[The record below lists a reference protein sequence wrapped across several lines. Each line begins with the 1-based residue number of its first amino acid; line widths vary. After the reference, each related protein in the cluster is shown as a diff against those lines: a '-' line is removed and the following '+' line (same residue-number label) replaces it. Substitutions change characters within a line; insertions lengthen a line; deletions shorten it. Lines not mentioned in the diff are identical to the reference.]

1 MVEYLYQWIL
11 FFVAAAA
18 ATLSSM
24 VGWEAA
30 IDFSN
35 QNELGEENSADESL
49 IEL

>member
-1 MVEYLYQWIL
+1 MVEEYFQWIL

-35 QNELGEENSADESL
+35 QNELGEENSADEIVL
-49 IEL
+49 

>member
-1 MVEYLYQWIL
+1 
-11 FFVAAAA
+11 
-18 ATLSSM
+18 M

-49 IEL
+49 IVDTVE